1 MKYATSPPPSR
12 ASSMLGF
19 NSRTQS
25 PLPHPVNYRSGCVSA
40 TSKSYKYLRR
50 LLKFKQ
56 MDFEFALWQML
67 YLFISPQKVY
77 RNVNYRKRKYF
88 DFFIHLSAN
97 FNSFLLLLETKSQFA
112 RDDPAFIVLLVI
124 SLCGKYLYSESY
136 LE

>member
-25 PLPHPVNYRSGCVSA
+25 PLPAPVNYRSCVSA
-40 TSKSYKYLRR
+40 TSKTYKYLRR

-88 DFFIHLSAN
+88 LFY
-97 FNSFLLLLETKSQFA
+97 SFLVPVLILCFCLETKSQFA
-112 RDDPAFIVLLVI
+112 RDDPAFVVLLVI
-124 SLCGKYLYSESY
+124 SLCGKLIYRKSF
-136 LE
+136 

>member
-25 PLPHPVNYRSGCVSA
+25 PLPHPVSYRSGCA
-40 TSKSYKYLRR
+40 TTATAKTYKYLRR

-77 RNVNYRKRKYF
+77 RNVNYRKRKY
-88 DFFIHLSAN
+88 IH
-97 FNSFLLLLETKSQFA
+97 SFMQVQ
-112 RDDPAFIVLLVI
+112 I
-124 SLCGKYLYSESY
+124 
-136 LE
+136 